1 MIPNTPSTQSVVR
14 ISDAGNSDVFNISGG
29 TFTIQSSTS
38 VKGWDLP
45 VEFSLSQNYPN
56 PFNPSTVI
64 RYSIP
69 EQTYV
74 EIVVYDRLGQ
84 SVMKLVGQEQQSG
97 YHEIRFDASHLPS
110 GIYIYRLRAGGF
122 VASKKLMLLK

>member
-84 SVMKLVGQEQQSG
+84 SVMKLVG
-97 YHEIRFDASHLPS
+97 
-110 GIYIYRLRAGGF
+110 
-122 VASKKLMLLK
+122 